1 MPGWRGELALHYRS
15 EPWGEGASQPSAVEP
30 GQPPS
35 ATARRTVLHDR
46 HSGPLRVLTSLY
58 PERHEVCHNVVVHP
72 PGGIVGGDTLQIDA
86 RLTPHAHALLTT
98 PGATRFYRSAG
109 KTALQQ
115 ITATLEAGARLEWLP
130 QETIVHG
137 GALAENRMRFELAPG
152 ASMIGWDLLA
162 LGLPASGEAFEDARW
177 PSRFVQQ
184 IELPRVWLERG
195 VMEFEGRVAHQ
206 ERVDDHEHRNERVS
220 RPGHEAVAEAE
231 DKSLMA
237 QSPINSDALNRR
249 LLDAPLGWAGKR
261 VLGCMWAAGGSP
273 LGPAIVEALLDAA
286 RQAIADDALAATAGA
301 TSPDGK
307 LVVMRVLADRCEPAS
322 QLMQHVWA
330 AWRQAMWSL
339 PACAPRVWRT

>member
-15 EPWGEGASQPSAVEP
+15 EQWGEGASAPSAVEP
-30 GQPPS
+30 GPAAS

-86 RLTPHAHALLTT
+86 RLAPHAHALLTT

-109 KTALQQ
+109 KAALQQ
-115 ITATLEAGARLEWLP
+115 ITATLEADARLEWLP

-137 GALAENRMRFELAPG
+137 GALAENRMRFELAAG

-162 LGLPASGEAFEDARW
+162 LGLPASGEAFEDART

-184 IELPRVWLERG
+184 IELPGVWLERG
-195 VMEFEGRVAHQ
+195 VMALEGRVP
-206 ERVDDHEHRNERVS
+206 EVDTEA
-220 RPGHEAVAEAE
+220 RPAVG
-231 DKSLMA
+231 
-237 QSPINSDALNRR
+237 PINSDSLNRR

-273 LGPAIVEALLDAA
+273 LGPAIVEALLDTA

-322 QLMQHVWA
+322 HLMQRVWA